1 MNCNLPPLLN
11 NFLLT
16 FQMNSA
22 WQWFFLCFSFVLF
35 LILAYLPLTNTV
47 LAKIQ
52 SLIENFP
59 QKIRLDIQNNLNF
72 RKLFPLYF
80 WCTGIFKNIVIWSR
94 HNNYCYNFKAIT
106 FSVMLHGIFGRK
118 LRTFWEKGW
127 WGTSCSRRRTS
138 VSVSL
143 SPALPKFFTKWP
155 WEITNT
161 HICKYIDI

>member
-72 RKLFPLYF
+72 RKLFSPLF
-80 WCTGIFKNIVIWSR
+80 LVHWNIQEYR
-94 HNNYCYNFKAIT
+94 NLKQAQ
-106 FSVMLHGIFGRK
+106 
-118 LRTFWEKGW
+118 
-127 WGTSCSRRRTS
+127 
-138 VSVSL
+138 
-143 SPALPKFFTKWP
+143 
-155 WEITNT
+155 
-161 HICKYIDI
+161 